1 MTTQTNYLPLGVYDE
16 TAPLRAVIVGV
27 GTDISR
33 KRHLI
38 NPREA
43 EAVAAGTFPT
53 QDALRRQVQGL
64 AETLSSHGVDV
75 YHPHNIPDS
84 DQIFTRDVAFVIGE
98 RLVRAHMAKPS
109 RRDEYAQ
116 LDRVTARID
125 PACIIEPPSDVVIEG
140 GDVVLGNA
148 LSTGRLFVGLGE
160 RTNGA
165 GVDFLRREFPTWET
179 IPLPLVVTDDA
190 HTNVLHLDCAF
201 QPVGAEHAI
210 LYEAGFRSRPEAL
223 LDLYPDANLIRVS
236 GEEMYYL
243 NPNVF
248 SLSPEVVVSEPGFAR
263 LNDKLRRAG
272 LTVVETPY
280 AEVAKLGGL
289 FRCSTLPL
297 RRG

>member
-1 MTTQTNYLPLGVYDE
+1 MTTQTNHLPLGVYDE
-16 TAPLRAVIVGV
+16 TAPLRAVVVGI

-43 EAVAAGTFPT
+43 EAVATGTFPT
-53 QDALRRQVQGL
+53 RDDLRRQVQGL
-64 AETLSSHGVDV
+64 AETLASHGVEV

-116 LDRVTARID
+116 LGGVTARID
-125 PACIIEPPSDVVIEG
+125 PACIVEPPSDVVIEG

-148 LSTGRLFVGLGE
+148 PSARRLFVGQGA
-160 RTNGA
+160 RTNAAGA
-165 GVDFLRREFPTWET
+165 AFLRRDFPGWEI
-179 IPLPLVVTDDA
+179 IPLPLVVTDDP

-210 LYEAGFRSRPEAL
+210 LYEAGFRSRPEAI
-223 LDLYPDANLIRVS
+223 LDLYPEANLIRVS
-236 GEEMYYL
+236 GEEMYHL

-248 SLSPEVVVSEPGFAR
+248 SLSPELVVSEPGFVR
-263 LNDKLRRAG
+263 LNDALRRVG
-272 LTVVETPY
+272 LSVVETPY